1 MRFTYCTTASGTCT
15 APTNLD
21 TSGATIG
28 AQSGATGFT
37 IFAGGTNANE
47 ISITRTAA
55 SLAPSTAVSYTFSNV
70 KNPTTTNTS
79 FYVRITDYTGT
90 DAATGAT
97 DTGIV
102 AGSTATQITLT
113 GVMDESLVFCVG
125 TSITG
130 QNCGTVAGSS
140 INFGTFSSTATSSGT
155 SVMAASTNGA
165 SGYVITT
172 NGTTLTCSACSGSP
186 TIAALAAATAS
197 SIGSPQF
204 GSNLV
209 ANTTPSVGAAV
220 SGSGT
225 GTPFSGYNTANSFK
239 FSTGDTVASVNTA
252 SNANTFTVSYIV
264 NVPATQ
270 AAGTYTSTLTY
281 IATATF

>member
-165 SGYVITT
+165 SGYAVTI
-172 NGTTLTCSACSGSP
+172 NGTTLSCAACSGTP
-186 TIAALAAATAS
+186 TIAALGAQTVS
-197 SIGSPQF
+197 SVGSAQF
-204 GSNLV
+204 GANLV
-209 ANTTPSVGAAV
+209 SNTTPSVGAAV

-225 GTPFSGYNTANSFK
+225 ATATGTYGTTNQYRFV
-239 FSTGDTVASVNTA
+239 TGDTVASSNVAT
-252 SNANTFTVSYIV
+252 NANTFTTSYIV

-270 AAGTYTSTLTY
+270 AAGTYTATLTY